1 MKDKSGNRDQDQQKG
16 KTKREDAEPLCHF
29 KKFMPEF

>member
-1 MKDKSGNRDQDQQKG
+1 MKDKSGNRDHNHQKG
-16 KTKREDAEPLCHF
+16 EAKRDDVEPLCRA